1 MPNLLKDTAAYRLLR
16 RLWCRRFAM
25 RSENRFLRFAPPGHF
40 YSPIPDVKYVQQ
52 HRSQL
57 FDRQVRHVDGIAIHA
72 DAQRALIERFA
83 QFYDAMPFTAE
94 KSHGLRYHFDN
105 EYFSYGD
112 AISLYSM
119 LRCFQP
125 RRVVEVGSGYSSAVM
140 LDTNDQFLSQSVK
153 FTFIDPNPERL
164 QSLLGDRDQVNHE
177 VIAADVQNVPLD
189 RFKSLEAND
198 VLLIDSSH
206 VVKVGSDVVYLLS
219 VVLPSLNPGVFV
231 HVHDIFWPFEYPEEW
246 ILDGR
251 AWNEAYALKAFLQ
264 FNSSFEILLFNSYL
278 SIHHKD
284 VLERHL
290 PLFLRNPGGSIWLR
304 RTG

>member
-1 MPNLLKDTAAYRLLR
+1 MANLVKDTAAYQLLR
-16 RLWCRRFAM
+16 RLWRRRFAM
-25 RSENRFLRFAPPGHF
+25 RSANRFLQFAPPGHF
-40 YSPIPDVKYVQQ
+40 YSPIPDVTYVQQ
-52 HRSQL
+52 HSSRL
-57 FDRQVRHVDGIAIHA
+57 FDRQLQHVSGIAIHA

-83 QFYDAMPFTAE
+83 RFYEEMPFRAE

-140 LDTNDQFLSQSVK
+140 LDTNDRFLSRSIK

-164 QSLLGDRDQVNHE
+164 QSLLDDRDQGNHE
-177 VIAADVQNVPLD
+177 VIAADVQNVPLE
-189 RFKSLEAND
+189 RFQSLEAND

-206 VVKVGSDVVYLLS
+206 VIKIGSDVVYLLS
-219 VVLPSLNPGVFV
+219 VVLPSLNRGVFV

-304 RTG
+304 KTG